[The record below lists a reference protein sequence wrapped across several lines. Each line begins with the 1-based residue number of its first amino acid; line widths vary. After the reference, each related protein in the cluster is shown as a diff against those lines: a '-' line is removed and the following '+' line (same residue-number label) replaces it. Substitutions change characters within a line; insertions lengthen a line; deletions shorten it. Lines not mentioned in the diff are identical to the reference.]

1 MQEKTIQQPTGWHVD
16 KTISI
21 THILTTITI
30 AGSAFVWAGKQ
41 DNRITRLEE
50 REKTQAEVDRRQD
63 ESRTN
68 DMQYIRDAVREIRS
82 DIKQLREEK
91 Q

>member
-1 MQEKTIQQPTGWHVD
+1 MQTTDNQKNGWHLD
-16 KTISI
+16 KTFSVS
-21 THILTTITI
+21 HLLTTVGIMIT
-30 AGSAFVWAGKQ
+30 ALAWASKQ
-41 DNRITRLEE
+41 DARITSLEE
-50 REKTQAEVDRRQD
+50 GRKTQAEIDRRQD

-91 Q
+91 R